1 MVKWL
6 PNVLCNRIFQELTCT
21 DVSSGNRHFDDTVS
35 GKWYNVYDNSCQT
48 FVDLAMFDISQD
60 HEPETRARGI
70 AMIMTRT
77 LAISTLPLLVM
88 YLRIRGCPSRITSQY
103 TQQMFMF
110 YYYLISRMFRAYFE
124 PLENLVAMYESTTR
138 PLLAILVALYE
149 LLIWTPVYVQYPW
162 RSCPVVRRSG
172 RGEWTIINPLLLTRR
187 NLVRRIT
194 PRLRLPPT
202 STGLP
207 ESVGAFSR
215 LCPGSPSSP

>member
-1 MVKWL
+1 MG
-6 PNVLCNRIFQELTCT
+6 
-21 DVSSGNRHFDDTVS
+21 SGNRHFDDTVS

-70 AMIMTRT
+70 AMIMTRI
-77 LAISTLPLLVM
+77 LAISTLPLIVM
-88 YLRIRGCPSRITSQY
+88 YLRMRGCPPPITSQY

-124 PLENLVAMYESTTR
+124 PLENLVAMYERTTR
-138 PLLAILVALYE
+138 PLLAVLVALYE

-172 RGEWTIINPLLLTRR
+172 RGEWTIINPFTLDTEEPG
-187 NLVRRIT
+187 T
-194 PRLRLPPT
+194 PNQ
-202 STGLP
+202 
-207 ESVGAFSR
+207 
-215 LCPGSPSSP
+215 PSSPFPTNVYWLARIGGSILALVSWFSFIAVICLTQ